1 MHNQIAHW
9 AQHVLGLTHS
19 LCFLHSDRSNACAL
33 VAVLQ
38 SHMIVLHSDAVD
50 WSWCKV

>member
-1 MHNQIAHW
+1 MHSQIAHS

-19 LCFLHSDRSNACAL
+19 LCFLHSACAL

-50 WSWCKV
+50 W